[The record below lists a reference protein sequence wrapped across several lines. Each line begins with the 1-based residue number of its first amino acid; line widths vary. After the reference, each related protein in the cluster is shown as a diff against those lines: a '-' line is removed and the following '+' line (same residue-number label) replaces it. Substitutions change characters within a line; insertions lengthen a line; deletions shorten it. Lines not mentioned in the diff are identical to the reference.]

1 MQGSCRCQ
9 AGQATTRHLV
19 VKKIPR
25 PLIIN
30 EPESDWGYITGRKR
44 VTGLNRYAEI
54 HHLDS
59 KLDKH

>member
-1 MQGSCRCQ
+1 MQSSCRCQ
-9 AGQATTRHLV
+9 AWQATTRHLV
-19 VKKIPR
+19 VKKTPR

-30 EPESDWGYITGRKR
+30 ERESDWGYITGRNR
-44 VTGLNRYAEI
+44 VNVLIDACEM